1 MFTYLC
7 SPQTSESVNSGWHL
21 NRAELVNLTSGS
33 MLTFPCND
41 WISTRPYN
49 SSSVTLTAP
58 DAAVM
63 VFVVYNITV
72 YSSDMV
78 GPFLGTVNMKLKNTG
93 RSAELGKSETHSMP
107 LTGNGGS
114 ASYVGVDRVDVA
126 GVTYTACGY
135 DVGTP
140 TDLELTIV
148 SGGLVCN
155 SGGCKACQPPS
166 MAQF

>member
-1 MFTYLC
+1 MCPDVPEMFTYLS
-7 SPQTSESVNSGWHL
+7 SPQASESVNSGWHL
-21 NRAELVNLTSGS
+21 DRAELVNQTSGS

-49 SSSVTLTAP
+49 SSSVTLTATP
-58 DAAVM
+58 DSAVM
-63 VFVVYNITV
+63 VFVAYNITV

-78 GPFLGTVNMKLKNTG
+78 RPFLGMINMKLKNTG
-93 RSAELGKSETHSMP
+93 GSGELGKSETHCMP

-114 ASYVGVDRVDVA
+114 ASYVGADRVDVA
-126 GVTYTACGY
+126 GVMYTACGY

-148 SGGLVCN
+148 SGGLGL
-155 SGGCKACQPPS
+155 GG
-166 MAQF
+166 